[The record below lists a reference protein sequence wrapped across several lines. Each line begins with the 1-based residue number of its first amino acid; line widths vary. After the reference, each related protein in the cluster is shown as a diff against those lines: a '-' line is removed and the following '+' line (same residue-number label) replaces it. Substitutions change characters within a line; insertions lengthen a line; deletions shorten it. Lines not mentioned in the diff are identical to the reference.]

1 MSDDATTKQIEYLMS
16 LFGMVKKE
24 GENHPT
30 LNADENQINLYK
42 QNMIQLLEYC
52 KSTGLNDISI
62 VEYFGGSSIP
72 VFVCYAYNP

>member
-52 KSTGLNDISI
+52 KSAGLNDISI
-62 VEYFGGSSIP
+62 VEYFGGFSIP

>member
-30 LNADENQINLYK
+30 LNADENQVELYK

-72 VFVCYAYNP
+72 VLFRCAFNR